1 MSSHRT
7 AVLEPT
13 DDMGAHGRNHIDVT
27 TTARNVTTSNKG
39 TWPEPML
46 IHVGVFLLLLIVV
59 SYRVRNIPHFRG
71 HSKQELAG
79 VWAKATLCEDQV
91 VSTPP
96 AECSTVQGIRDSSL
110 GEGKSRRLR
119 KLAVIGL
126 GFIAT
131 AAACLIDAP
140 READAGLKWQADDE
154 PRRPRREGWHDLLS
168 STSRYRQ
175 VTTIR
180 RFRQAVSSG
189 PSATLT
195 AEGTHAEAR

>member
-1 MSSHRT
+1 
-7 AVLEPT
+7 
-13 DDMGAHGRNHIDVT
+13 MGAHGQNHIDVT
-27 TTARNVTTSNKG
+27 TTARNVTTSNKQ
-39 TWPEPML
+39 TLPEPIL
-46 IHVGVFLLLLIVV
+46 IHVGVFLLFLIVV
-59 SYRVRNIPHFRG
+59 SYRVRNIPHFTG

-79 VWAKATLCEDQV
+79 VWAKATLCEDRV

-110 GEGKSRRLR
+110 GEGQSRRLR
-119 KLAVIGL
+119 KLAVIGP

-154 PRRPRREGWHDLLS
+154 PRRPQTGRLARPAQLDFSIS
-168 STSRYRQ
+168 SSDDYPPLP
-175 VTTIR
+175 
-180 RFRQAVSSG
+180 APVSSG

>member
-13 DDMGAHGRNHIDVT
+13 DDMSAHGRNHIDVT

-79 VWAKATLCEDQV
+79 VWAKATLV
-91 VSTPP
+91 VRIKSYQTPP

-110 GEGKSRRLR
+110 GEGKSRRLS
-119 KLAVIGL
+119 
-126 GFIAT
+126 
-131 AAACLIDAP
+131 
-140 READAGLKWQADDE
+140 EAW
-154 PRRPRREGWHDLLS
+154 R
-168 STSRYRQ
+168 
-175 VTTIR
+175 
-180 RFRQAVSSG
+180 
-189 PSATLT
+189 
-195 AEGTHAEAR
+195 